1 MKLKLDKDRKR
12 ILEHRAKSRKT
23 DLEKGKHTEESIQ
36 AMETWYVV
44 LTNTLENFSRGVS
57 YLFAYSREIIGHS
70 KSFKVFYEQFFIKI
84 YFIEDARPH
93 CPRL

>member
-36 AMETWYVV
+36 AMET
-44 LTNTLENFSRGVS
+44 
-57 YLFAYSREIIGHS
+57 
-70 KSFKVFYEQFFIKI
+70 
-84 YFIEDARPH
+84 
-93 CPRL
+93 